1 MRKNMGEPAPIGWNT
16 EVASEAEVS
25 KTKRRVAKIQQEMGI
40 PAQPVFDTSKEE
52 PVSIDWGSK
61 AASEGEKL
69 KVKER
74 VAEIK
79 REIGMTPSIP
89 KLVVDTQP
97 SEPAVIDWKKGEA
110 SEEEKARMAERVAE
124 IKKEEREKEETG
136 KGGKGTWGRV
146 KKFFSSFFGK

>member
-1 MRKNMGEPAPIGWNT
+1 MGEPALIGWNT

-40 PAQPVFDTSKEE
+40 PTQPVFDTSKEE
-52 PVSIDWGSK
+52 PVSIDWGTK

-79 REIGMTPSIP
+79 REIGITPSIP
-89 KLVVDTQP
+89 KMVIDATLD
-97 SEPAVIDWKKGEA
+97 EPAVIDWKKGEA
-110 SEEEKARMAERVAE
+110 SEEEKAMMAERVEE
-124 IKKEEREKEETG
+124 IKKQEQKQEEMERKEKGVEN
-136 KGGKGTWGRV
+136 TWGRV
-146 KKFFSSFFGK
+146 KKFFSSFFGT

>member
-1 MRKNMGEPAPIGWNT
+1 MGEPAAIWNT
-16 EVASEAEVS
+16 EVASDVEIA
-25 KTKRRVAKIQQEMGI
+25 KTKKEVAKIQQEMGI
-40 PAQPVFDTSKEE
+40 PAQPIADTRSQE

-79 REIGMTPSIP
+79 REIGMKPSIP
-89 KLVVDTQP
+89 EFVVDTQP

-110 SEEEKARMAERVAE
+110 SEEEKALVAERVAE
-124 IKKEEREKEETG
+124 IKKQEQKQEETE